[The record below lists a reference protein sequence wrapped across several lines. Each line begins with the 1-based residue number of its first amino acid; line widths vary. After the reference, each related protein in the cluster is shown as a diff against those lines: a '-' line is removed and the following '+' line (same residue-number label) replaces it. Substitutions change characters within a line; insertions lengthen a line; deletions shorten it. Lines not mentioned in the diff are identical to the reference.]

1 MDYNDRN
8 STTYSYLPDG
18 TLLSREYGLK
28 YIGRKGESNGAIGIA
43 SGTDG
48 ETTDVPSL
56 SNPQIAERPS
66 LMVFGKT
73 EYSGNIIYKNGKLD
87 KVLFP
92 GGYCTFDSENNSQPI
107 FHYYAQ
113 DHLGNNR
120 VVTKEDGTIEQIT
133 HYYPFGGTFNDA
145 GLNASLQQYKYN
157 GKELDR
163 VAGLN
168 TYDYGARQYFSPVPT
183 WDRMDPL
190 CEKYYNIS
198 PYAYCNN
205 NPVNILDING
215 DSIQFT
221 GSHNEINQ
229 TVKTLNVSTHNFA
242 SININSDGMLT
253 MSLHDDFNIN
263 SLNRS
268 EKELYKS
275 LDKIINGSG
284 IAMVNIVNN
293 SPDVIV
299 GNISNNTIDIG
310 DICNMPTSA
319 KMTSTSVLMHEL
331 YENYNVQ
338 TQNMDIKSAHEKS
351 ARLEGRITGYMLDPW
366 NRLIKATGK
375 NRIPVLFPQNEKE
388 VIFNTKNG
396 NIIK

>member
-1 MDYNDRN
+1 M
-8 STTYSYLPDG
+8 PDG
-18 TLLSREYGLK
+18 TLLSKEYGLPYNIEK
-28 YIGRKGESNGAIGIA
+28 EKVNGVIGIDNAADRVSTEA
-43 SGTDG
+43 S
-48 ETTDVPSL
+48 SL
-56 SNPQIAERPS
+56 SDTIMAAQSGMI
-66 LMVFGKT
+66 MFGET

-92 GGYCTFDSENNSQPI
+92 GGYCTFDKEENNLPI
-107 FHYYAQ
+107 FHYYTQ

-120 VVTKEDGTIEQIT
+120 TVTNEDGTVEQIV

-145 GLNASLQQYKYN
+145 GVNASLQQYKYN

-168 TYDYGARQYFSPVPT
+168 TYDYGARQYFSALPT
-183 WDRMDPL
+183 WDRMDAL
-190 CEKYYNIS
+190 CEKYYNVS
-198 PYAYCNN
+198 PYVYCNN

-215 DSIQFT
+215 DSIQFA

-229 TVKTLNVSTHNFA
+229 TVKTLNVSTCNFA
-242 SININSDGMLT
+242 SININSDGMVT

-275 LDKIINGSG
+275 LDKIINGPG

-293 SPDVIV
+293 STDVII

-319 KMTSTSVLMHEL
+319 KITSTSVLMHEL